1 MAGDWMTWRPEVP
14 LVLLESPRRELGPP
28 LAHYVRQLRADQVVV
43 LIGEVQPPRRW
54 ERLLKNQRG
63 AVVARHLSRTTN
75 AVVCRYRMPLPR
87 LVTSP
92 PAPSP
97 LAAST

>member
-1 MAGDWMTWRPEVP
+1 MTSE
-14 LVLLESPRRELGPP
+14 LLSTALAMGRYVREL
-28 LAHYVRQLRADQVVV
+28 HADRVVV
-43 LIGEVQPPRRW
+43 LIGEVQPQRRW
-54 ERLLKNQRG
+54 ERLRKNRRG

-87 LVTSP
+87 GVTIQ
-92 PAPSP
+92 P